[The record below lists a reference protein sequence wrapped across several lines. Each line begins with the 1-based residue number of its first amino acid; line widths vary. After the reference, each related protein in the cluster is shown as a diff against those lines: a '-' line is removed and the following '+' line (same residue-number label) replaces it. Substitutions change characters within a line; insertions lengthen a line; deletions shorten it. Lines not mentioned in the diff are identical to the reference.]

1 MEDHM
6 TLHQNREL
14 FSEVVIQTA
23 QMMGLP
29 EVYIEKDYWVMKCI
43 KKEMEVILGEKLY
56 KK

>member
-1 MEDHM
+1 M